1 MIHLIEV
8 ILALCLS
15 PQIWAQSVKTIKL
28 CEKSVAPI
36 SISPKGTVLD
46 FPAEPEKVILGTKS
60 SFSIEYIRSDLA
72 ISPTTMNSK
81 SNLFV
86 YLQGRRFALDLSTS
100 SYGSTLY
107 FIKDCDADKVLVKK
121 NGK

>member
-1 MIHLIEV
+1 MFLIAA
-8 ILALCLS
+8 ILTLCLV
-15 PQIWAQSVKTIKL
+15 PPVFAENVKTIKL

-36 SISPKGTVLD
+36 LISPKGTVLD
-46 FPAEPEKVILGTKS
+46 FPAEPEKVILGTKN

-72 ISPTTMNSK
+72 ISPATMSSR

-86 YLQGRRFALDLSTS
+86 YLQGRRFVLDLSTS
-100 SYGSTLY
+100 GSGVTLY
-107 FIKDCDADKVLVKK
+107 YIKDCDADKVVVKK